1 MKVDLSE
8 RELSYLSRAI
18 FRQRIDKPEDEP
30 EIAAA
35 LDPKISVARYRVRQA
50 ADAFGE
56 GCASEHPPKNQ
67 PRRIID
73 LTPRS

>member
-1 MKVDLSE
+1 VKVDLSE
-8 RELSYLSRAI
+8 RELSYMSRTI

-50 ADAFGE
+50 EDAFGQVLDGKRE
-56 GCASEHPPKNQ
+56 AHVSRAP
-67 PRRIID
+67 
-73 LTPRS
+73 